1 MVRKDTCTLMFIS
14 VPFTIA
20 KTWKQPKCPLT
31 DEWIKMWY
39 IYTMEYY
46 SVTKE
51 TNYRYSTKGMIISDV
66 LTPTKAKKIQQLWAK
81 CSHEI
86 KKLLFLGRKA
96 TTKLDSMLKNRHI
109 TLPTKV
115 HPVKGMVFPVVTY
128 GCKSWTTKKVEG
140 QKIDAFEL
148 WSWRRLLKV
157 P

>member
-1 MVRKDTCTLMFIS
+1 
-14 VPFTIA
+14 
-20 KTWKQPKCPLT
+20 
-31 DEWIKMWY
+31 
-39 IYTMEYY
+39 
-46 SVTKE
+46 
-51 TNYRYSTKGMIISDV
+51 MIISDV

-96 TTKLDSMLKNRHI
+96 MTKLDSMLNNRHI